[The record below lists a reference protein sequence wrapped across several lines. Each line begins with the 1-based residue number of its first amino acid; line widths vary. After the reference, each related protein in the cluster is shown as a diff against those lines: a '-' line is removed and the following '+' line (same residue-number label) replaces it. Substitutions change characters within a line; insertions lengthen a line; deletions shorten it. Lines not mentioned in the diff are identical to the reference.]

1 MTLHQIQ
8 TGQAPVPSGGYS
20 QALVAGDFV
29 FLSGQGPFDADGAV
43 VGESVADQLRQA
55 VANLEAVAREAGSA
69 LDRFVRVG
77 VYMNDLG
84 QFDEMDRAYREI
96 FHEPRPA
103 RTTIQTALT
112 GFLIEV
118 DAVAF
123 LGA

>member
-1 MTLHQIQ
+1 MSLRQVH
-8 TGQAPVPSGGYS
+8 TGQAPAPSGGYS

-29 FLSGQGPFDADGAV
+29 FLSGQGPFDPSGAV

-55 VANLEAVAREAGSA
+55 VSNLEAVAREAGSS

-77 VYMNDLG
+77 VYMNDLA
-84 QFDEMDRAYREI
+84 QFGEMDRAYREI
-96 FHEPRPA
+96 FQEPRPA

-112 GFLIEV
+112 GFRIEV

>member
-1 MTLHQIQ
+1 MSLRQIY
-8 TGQAPVPSGGYS
+8 TGRAPAPSGGYS

-29 FLSGQGPFDADGAV
+29 FFSGQGPFDAGGAI
-43 VGESVADQLRQA
+43 VGKSVGDQLRQA
-55 VANLEAVAREAGSA
+55 VANLEAVAREAGSS

-96 FHEPRPA
+96 FQEPQPA
-103 RTTIQTALT
+103 RTTTQTALT

>member
-1 MTLHQIQ
+1 MSLRQIH
-8 TGQAPVPSGGYS
+8 TGEAPAPSGGYS

-29 FLSGQGPFDADGAV
+29 FLSGQGPFDAGGAV

-55 VANLEAVAREAGSA
+55 VANLDAVAREAGSS

-77 VYMNDLG
+77 VYMNDLD

-96 FHEPRPA
+96 FREPRPA